1 MGGLWGA
8 LGASWEL
15 LGRLWALL
23 GVFELLLDRSK
34 TALGATLGEK
44 RRPSWSWKA
53 SGLDLGSILGRPDL
67 ENHRFFLGKTN
78 IFIKSAV

>member
-8 LGASWEL
+8 LGASWGL
-15 LGRLWALL
+15 LGRLGALL
-23 GVFELLLDRSK
+23 GVFEPLLDRSK

-53 SGLDLGSILGRPDL
+53 SGIDFPPILGAPDL
-67 ENHRFFLGKTN
+67 ENHSF
-78 IFIKSAV
+78 S